1 MDKKKIEVTI
11 YGQNYTILGD
21 ATPDYMHKLAKYVD
35 TKMREITKQ
44 TATVSSAKVAILT
57 ALNLANEIFQLREEQ
72 TKLDN
77 DLVKRSKNLIE
88 IIDRGLEIEG

>member
-1 MDKKKIEVTI
+1 MHKKKIEVSI
-11 YGQNYTILGD
+11 FGQNYTILGD
-21 ATPDYMHKLAKYVD
+21 AAPDYMNELARYVD
-35 TKMREITKQ
+35 DKMREITKQ
-44 TATVSSAKVAILT
+44 TSTISSAKVAILT
-57 ALNLANEIFQLREEQ
+57 ALNLADEIFQLREEQ

>member
-1 MDKKKIEVTI
+1 M
-11 YGQNYTILGD
+11 
-21 ATPDYMHKLAKYVD
+21 AALARYVD
-35 TKMREITKQ
+35 GKMREITKQ
-44 TATVSSAKVAILT
+44 TSTISSAKVAILT
-57 ALNLANEIFQLREEQ
+57 ALNLADEIFQLRKEQ